1 MLICS
6 QGWNGMGIAEP
17 ILKVM
22 AEKGFKEPTE
32 IQALTFP
39 AAILGRR
46 DILGAAETGLFRCNF
61 CFQRIDSYYFFF
73 NFRKWQN
80 IGIWYSNHKWYFTNE
95 TKSK

>member
-1 MLICS
+1 MLHRLDYLLFHKIAIEFFLFIS
-6 QGWNGMGIAEP
+6 NLQGWNGYQIAEP

-46 DILGAAETGLFRCNF
+46 DILGAAETGKCE
-61 CFQRIDSYYFFF
+61 CYY
-73 NFRKWQN
+73 
-80 IGIWYSNHKWYFTNE
+80 T
-95 TKSK
+95 